1 VSHLFKNFA
10 FFCLRPFIKTRIII
24 IFVCFFFGFLDV
36 TLLSAQ
42 TFSATISTP
51 VDLAAATGTC
61 VSPGVLNTSYFE
73 IPVTGVS
80 TLTSTN
86 ALYSVTLSFNGNAG
100 SYRVRNLNIILQ
112 SPSGTC
118 VTVYAGGNISGNNG
132 GIEFYNTLSGA
143 NTTRGTGFDMKIV
156 TNTSCLRYP
165 NSYTGASGYLT
176 NATGSGFSTDGNG
189 IVLASPNNLTTGF
202 NGMNPNGNWKL
213 IFTGTGITDSPT
225 LVSASIT
232 FANPTTSDQT
242 SNGDNCV
249 SAINWTGTPICAQT
263 NGKSSS
269 ANMPGWMGPGPSSF
283 GTFASAQSCD
293 WNGSN
298 NNDVWVKFVA
308 QSTNVCI
315 NISSLNPVN
324 QLQSVVVSDPNTDG
338 DNNPCTGSGGGQ
350 YWELVN
356 CPRAAIYTTTG
367 GRSFAHNHCFAAT
380 IGKTYYLVV
389 DGNGGAESPFYISG
403 VSGTTYNALP
413 IELVNLNVLLKD
425 RITEITWQTASE
437 RDNDFF
443 TVERSANGIDWE
455 VLELID
461 GAGVSNELVHYETYD
476 NYPLKGISYY
486 RLKQTDFDGKAT
498 YSDIKSISNTEELM
512 VLPNPGNGIFYV
524 SGLSDRKENQVIVMD
539 VTGKIIANYI
549 TEDAMLQMNLED
561 HPAGIYYVKVNE
573 EFTIKIVKWAND

>member
-1 VSHLFKNFA
+1 MNFA

>member
-1 VSHLFKNFA
+1 VFRLFLNFS
-10 FFCLRPFIKTRIII
+10 FFCLKSIIKTRIIVI
-24 IFVCFFFGFLDV
+24 LVSSLDV
-36 TLLSAQ
+36 ALLNAQ
-42 TFSATISTP
+42 TFSATISSP
-51 VDLAAATGTC
+51 VDLASAIGTC
-61 VSPGVLNTSYFE
+61 ASPGVLNTSYFE
-73 IPVTGVS
+73 IPVSGVN
-80 TLTSTN
+80 TLSSTN
-86 ALYSVTLSFNGNAG
+86 ALYALTVSFNGTAG
-100 SYRVRNLNIILQ
+100 SYRVRNMNIILQ

-118 VTVYAGGNISGNNG
+118 VAIYAGGNISGSNG
-132 GIEFYNTLSGA
+132 GLEFYNTLSGA
-143 NTTRGTGFDMKIV
+143 NTTRSSSTGFDLKLV

-165 NSYTGASGYLT
+165 NSYTGTSGYLT
-176 NATGSGFSTDGNG
+176 TATGSGFSSDGNG

-202 NGMNPNGNWKL
+202 NGLNPNGTWKL
-213 IFTGTGITDSPT
+213 IFAGTGTTDSPT

-269 ANMPGWMGPGPSSF
+269 ANMPGWAGPGASAF
-283 GTFASAQSCD
+283 GTFASAQTCA

-315 NISSLNPVN
+315 NISSLNPSN
-324 QLQSVVVSDPNTDG
+324 QLQSVVVTDPNSDG
-338 DNNPCTGSGGGQ
+338 DSNPCTGSGGGQ
-350 YWELVN
+350 YWEVVN
-356 CPRAAIYTTTG
+356 CPREAIYTSTG
-367 GRSFAHNHCFAAT
+367 GRSFAHNHCFTAA

-413 IELVNLNVLLKD
+413 IELANLNVLLKD
-425 RITEITWQTASE
+425 RVTEITWQTASE
-437 RDNDFF
+437 RNNDFF
-443 TVERSANGIDWE
+443 TVERSPNGIDWD

-461 GAGVSNELVHYETYD
+461 GAGSSTELLSYETYD

-498 YSDIKSISNTEELM
+498 YSAIKSISNTEDLM

-524 SGLSDRKENQVIVMD
+524 SGLSDRKENQVVVMD
-539 VTGKIIANYI
+539 VTGKTIANYK
-549 TEDAMLQMNLED
+549 TEDAMLQMNLEN

-573 EFTIKIVKWAND
+573 EFTMKIVKWAND